1 MNINEKLKLLR
12 QSKNLTQSEAA
23 NLLNISLSSY
33 QKYERDKNSITP
45 SLEALVKLA
54 DFYHVT
60 ADYLLGRETEES
72 KNIDRLA
79 NEFHMTALEKELL
92 YNYLSLPKHIRI
104 NFIEFFRKSFQEV
117 QQDSNNF

>member
-1 MNINEKLKLLR
+1 MNINEKLKSLR

-23 NLLNISLSSY
+23 NLLDISLSSY

-60 ADYLLGRETEES
+60 TDYLLGRETGEPE
-72 KNIDRLA
+72 NIDRLA
-79 NEFHMTALEKELL
+79 SEFNMTALEKKILD
-92 YNYLSLPKHIRI
+92 NYLSLPKHMRT
-104 NFIEFFRKSFQEV
+104 NLMEFLHKSVQEV
-117 QQDSNNF
+117 QQEANND